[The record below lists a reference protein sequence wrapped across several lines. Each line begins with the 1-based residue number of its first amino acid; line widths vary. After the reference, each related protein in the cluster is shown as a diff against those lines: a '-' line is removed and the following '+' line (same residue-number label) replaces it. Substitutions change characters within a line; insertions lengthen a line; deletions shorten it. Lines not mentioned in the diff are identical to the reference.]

1 MNSVKQQILYFS
13 SILKVLGHP
22 PQNFMVIGFIDK
34 LQKFTQGSLNDKRK
48 IYNSQTICAMTL
60 KFLPELLLIKN
71 SSPTKF
77 HNFWSL
83 GTQDI
88 I

>member
-1 MNSVKQQILYFS
+1 MFYIFP
-13 SILKVLGHP
+13 SILKVLGHS

-34 LQKFTQGSLNDKRK
+34 LQKFTQGSFNDKRK
-48 IYNSQTICAMTL
+48 IYNSKTIHAMTL
-60 KFLPELLLIKN
+60 KFLPELLLSNN

-77 HNFWSL
+77 YNFWRT